1 VSLSLIINRLHFSE
15 HFSFDHRN
23 LLKKKERIVYPC
35 SEFPI
40 SNTFDLREEGNM
52 PSSCEEYRQ
61 QQQLL
66 ALKKRLAED
75 NLKPE
80 DREELERL
88 VQELERKLK
97 I

>member
-40 SNTFDLREEGNM
+40 LEGSGARAHRKEEKNGKNL
-52 PSSCEEYRQ
+52 P
-61 QQQLL
+61 
-66 ALKKRLAED
+66 LKDDGDGPGSGLGHKVGK
-75 NLKPE
+75 NLEK
-80 DREELERL
+80 
-88 VQELERKLK
+88 
-97 I
+97 

>member
-1 VSLSLIINRLHFSE
+1 M
-15 HFSFDHRN
+15 
-23 LLKKKERIVYPC
+23 
-35 SEFPI
+35 
-40 SNTFDLREEGNM
+40 REEGEM
-52 PSSCEEYRQ
+52 ALSCEEYRQ

-66 ALKKRLAED
+66 ALKRLLAED